1 MFRAFY
7 AEAWARMFIRKKA
20 GIEEAPPPGLVR
32 VEIISREVQSR
43 QNTGDESVDQDI
55 EQLM

>member
-20 GIEEAPPPGLVR
+20 GV
-32 VEIISREVQSR
+32 IISREVQSR
-43 QNTGDESVDQDI
+43 QSTDDESVDQDI